1 MLYHQPFAILQQVL
15 WNDLAELMK
24 QGAEALSEN
33 EFRSCL
39 QSLVGEEGAE
49 ISGHIGPLSFA
60 DQVLGFADYDGGDGG
75 EEGMEGAAAGDGGE
89 SYREDSAY

>member
-1 MLYHQPFAILQQVL
+1 
-15 WNDLAELMK
+15 MK

-60 DQVLGFADYDGGDGG
+60 DQVLGFADYDGA
-75 EEGMEGAAAGDGGE
+75 EEGQEGAAAGDGGE
-89 SYREDSAY
+89 SYREDTAY